1 MCNAHS
7 CIQVEMYLNNKY
19 WMLQFGNALY
29 YTPNVWRRFSIM
41 LAIICCVCAGEQGQ
55 RHSAPLS
62 QRLKRAFG
70 IPATVIN
77 TIQETDWAVAFT
89 GPFSET
95 KLS

>member
-1 MCNAHS
+1 MCNAHF

-19 WMLQFGNALY
+19 WMMQFGNALC
-29 YTPNVWRRFSIM
+29 YTSNVWRHFPII
-41 LAIICCVCAGEQGQ
+41 LAIICCVRAGEQGQ
-55 RHSAPLS
+55 KHSAPLS

-77 TIQETDWAVAFT
+77 TIQVTDWAVAFT